1 MKYAFGFLTD
11 GCFSCSGGFE
21 GLGVALT
28 GRALA
33 RYAQAQS
40 LTHAIVGSALYVHC
54 CCFLFVHFRRRNALD
69 IEMH

>member
-1 MKYAFGFLTD
+1 MGVLAVQ
-11 GCFSCSGGFE
+11 GGFE
-21 GLGVALT
+21 GLGGTLT

-54 CCFLFVHFRRRNALD
+54 CCFLFVYFRRRNALD